1 MVTNR
6 AGFAKYESMAAIS
19 TTTSSDATL
28 LQGDA
33 AAFAV
38 FYRRH
43 EDVVL
48 RFHLRRVR
56 RTDVAADLAAETFAG
71 ALAGRRTFDPS
82 RGDARRWLFGI
93 ARHVL
98 ARSLEH
104 GRVEDETRRRLR
116 MEPVL
121 LDDQALARVDALSEQ
136 MALDALAELPDDQR
150 VAVRGRVVD
159 GVEYA
164 ELAGRL
170 ACSES
175 VVRQRV
181 SRGLR
186 TLRARLEQHR

>member
-1 MVTNR
+1 
-6 AGFAKYESMAAIS
+6 MAEIS
-19 TTTSSDATL
+19 ATSSSDAAL
-28 LQGDA
+28 LRGDA
-33 AAFAV
+33 ATFAV

-48 RFHLRRVR
+48 RYMLRRVGR
-56 RTDVAADLAAETFAG
+56 SDVAADLAAETFAG
-71 ALAGRRTFDPS
+71 ALAGRRTFDPT
-82 RGDARRWLFGI
+82 RGDARQWLFGI

-98 ARSLEH
+98 ARSLER

-121 LDDQALARVDALSEQ
+121 IDDHALGRVDELVGH
-136 MALDALAELPDDQR
+136 MALEALEDLPADQR
-150 VAVRGRVVD
+150 VAVHGRVLE
-159 GVEYA
+159 GSEYA
-164 ELAGRL
+164 ELATRL

-186 TLRARLEQHR
+186 TLRARLEQQR